1 MLNTRLQTIQS
12 CDSEA
17 FPLLLAHLKITRDF
31 SDTDS
36 HAGNLGYRAEQLG
49 EEHFQHF
56 INYMSAMT
64 WSQKKKEE
72 GEETGGARR
81 RLRGR
86 GDKIEDTFTCDTSS
100 PPCHVFS
107 GK

>member
-64 WSQKKKEE
+64 WSHKKKRKE
-72 GEETGGARR
+72 R
-81 RLRGR
+81 RLEGQ
-86 GDKIEDTFTCDTSS
+86 DED
-100 PPCHVFS
+100 
-107 GK
+107 